1 VPAHPWNLKEIAMK
15 PIVNCAAFCAVAATL
30 LLAPSAYAGCAS
42 PSGQSWFSRFQPAAR
57 MPQGPSDDHPGFGQ
71 RDARDASIVGFW
83 NVTLSLDT
91 GELFDQGFEQ
101 WHSDG
106 TELLV
111 DNAFPP
117 ALGNVCVG
125 VYKQSGPRTYKLRHM
140 TWNWDLAGTNTGWFV
155 LLMTITMDSGNRFSG
170 TFLTD
175 SYDLSGAVIP
185 SLHAEGT
192 VRGSRITVD

>member
-1 VPAHPWNLKEIAMK
+1 MK
-15 PIVNCAAFCAVAATL
+15 FITSGVAFCTVAASL
-30 LLAPSAYAGCAS
+30 LLAPPAHAGCAA

-57 MPQGPSDDHPGFGQ
+57 MPQGKSNERFVE
-71 RDARDASIVGFW
+71 RDSGRDASIVGFW
-83 NVTLSLDT
+83 NVTLLLD
-91 GELFDQGFEQ
+91 GGDLFDQGFEQ

-117 ALGNVCVG
+117 SLGNVCVG
-125 VYKQSGPRTYKLRHM
+125 VYKQTGPRTYKLRHM

-175 SYDLSGAVIP
+175 SYDLGGAVIP

-192 VRGSRITVD
+192 VQGSRITVD